1 LLVNFIGVG
10 LGLSDDSY
18 YIIQAQ
24 KPENISGSITQFGY
38 YTRWPYLAAGQDI
51 KWFRIHGVLILLST
65 SSVFSFFF
73 HRYVVERNLEYPDI
87 FSSSCL
93 LLGSGLAFYFWRWY
107 PSPSY
112 NWLNLIACLLIG
124 SALLAFTLPQLKKKF
139 FLTGSALI
147 LGLGFGF
154 TFLAKPTST
163 VLLFF
168 SVVWWLWLNWSRK
181 TGVYFV
187 GVATA
192 SLISLI
198 AWHIWGELGGLSIF
212 SQNLALGFTY
222 SEVLQSRHGL
232 LQICLRAIFGVSSA
246 VASGMLLWF
255 VFSKLCKAKVS
266 QRKFHDRD
274 ESIRHRLFLT
284 ISITSISLL
293 AIMWIDP
300 GSILAATYV
309 ALIPVYAVIYLFE
322 LPQTSLA
329 LDVPGKTWLWNKLA
343 PVMLLLSLSFSYG
356 LGSSLGFSN
365 IMTGAQIFLASAC
378 LFIAWLIDKQC
389 STRDFSNVTCLFI
402 IASLILL
409 VYSEIKQPC
418 RLSSSLNEQSITVDF
433 YQSYNSLKVDPLTAE
448 YAGNLT
454 GLAAAGNWQAQTP
467 LIDMTGATPAHL

>member
-187 GVATA
+187 GVAT
-192 SLISLI
+192 
-198 AWHIWGELGGLSIF
+198 
-212 SQNLALGFTY
+212 
-222 SEVLQSRHGL
+222 
-232 LQICLRAIFGVSSA
+232 
-246 VASGMLLWF
+246 
-255 VFSKLCKAKVS
+255 
-266 QRKFHDRD
+266 
-274 ESIRHRLFLT
+274 
-284 ISITSISLL
+284 
-293 AIMWIDP
+293 
-300 GSILAATYV
+300 
-309 ALIPVYAVIYLFE
+309 PV
-322 LPQTSLA
+322 
-329 LDVPGKTWLWNKLA
+329 
-343 PVMLLLSLSFSYG
+343 
-356 LGSSLGFSN
+356 
-365 IMTGAQIFLASAC
+365 
-378 LFIAWLIDKQC
+378 
-389 STRDFSNVTCLFI
+389 
-402 IASLILL
+402 
-409 VYSEIKQPC
+409 
-418 RLSSSLNEQSITVDF
+418 
-433 YQSYNSLKVDPLTAE
+433 
-448 YAGNLT
+448 
-454 GLAAAGNWQAQTP
+454 
-467 LIDMTGATPAHL
+467 